1 MHRTILQLLGAYTEL
16 SERVGNTVLYTGYGN
31 AASCRRAFWGGCR
44 TNLPVFRSWEWSLHN
59 YNTSND
65 IEFLCHRVSYW
76 TRTVRTRKVGKMQIE
91 SYTNALT
98 DLLKQTAV
106 IGKDIADS
114 AWDILLHGVR
124 AEGIV
129 ILLITIVSGLLLW
142 KGLHLIISS
151 LPRLAAKRDTVLGIL
166 GLFAAFSV
174 YQLRN
179 ALLMVITP
187 DYYIVKTLVAS
198 GTSIASG
205 TNSSIDSGVLNSL
218 WNAVPP
224 TSGLIVKFVVVILAV
239 GVVIFLAREKKTV

>member
-1 MHRTILQLLGAYTEL
+1 
-16 SERVGNTVLYTGYGN
+16 
-31 AASCRRAFWGGCR
+31 
-44 TNLPVFRSWEWSLHN
+44 
-59 YNTSND
+59 
-65 IEFLCHRVSYW
+65 
-76 TRTVRTRKVGKMQIE
+76 MQIE
-91 SYTNALT
+91 SYANALT

-106 IGKDIADS
+106 VGKDIADG

-142 KGLHLIISS
+142 KGLHLIISNLS
-151 LPRLAAKRDTVLGIL
+151 RLAAKRDTVLGIL

-179 ALLMVITP
+179 ALLMVVTP

-198 GTSIASG
+198 GTSVVSG
-205 TNSSIDSGVLNSL
+205 TNSSINAGVLNSL